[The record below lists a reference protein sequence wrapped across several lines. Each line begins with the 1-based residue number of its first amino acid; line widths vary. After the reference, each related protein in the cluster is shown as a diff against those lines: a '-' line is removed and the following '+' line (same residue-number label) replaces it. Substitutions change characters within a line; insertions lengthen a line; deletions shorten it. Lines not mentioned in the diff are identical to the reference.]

1 MSKWI
6 LFAHNGLE
14 YGPVEEKE
22 LVTWIREKRVSVDD
36 LARMNGSGGW
46 ELMGE
51 INLFSPYFRDRPTPA
66 GRIKKKLK
74 NESEGLKENLI
85 NTISLEK
92 AKAEKIDSSCQACSF
107 MEGVERLHEE
117 KKTLEEKLAE
127 ERGRLRE
134 LNLTLERWK
143 KI

>member
-1 MSKWI
+1 MPDCI

-14 YGPVEEKE
+14 YGPVAEKE
-22 LVTWIREKRVSVDD
+22 LISWIREKRVSADD
-36 LARMNGSGGW
+36 LVRMNGSGEW

-74 NESEGLKENLI
+74 NESEGLKE
-85 NTISLEK
+85 K
-92 AKAEKIDSSCQACSF
+92 GRAEKIDSSCQTCSF

-117 KKTLEEKLAE
+117 KKMLEEKLAE
-127 ERGRLRE
+127 ERGQLRE